1 MSRIIGNR
9 QNAYAQCFAVQ
20 LMESG
25 VEELHCFTL
34 KHQKIIMEMLKNAPC
49 WMMFNKVNPLSLT
62 DVPGSKR
69 FTMKTEPLANKVE
82 AQRVKLR
89 VMVKFCEGGSLA
101 DDIQEVLDEVMASCD
116 KALELQLQFEEALTG
131 SERGQEAT

>member
-1 MSRIIGNR
+1 
-9 QNAYAQCFAVQ
+9 
-20 LMESG
+20 MESG
-25 VEELHCFTL
+25 VEELHCFTF
-34 KHQKIIMEMLKNAPC
+34 KQQKMVMEMLKNAPY

-62 DVPGSKR
+62 DVPSSKR

-89 VMVKFCEGGSLA
+89 VMVKFCEGGSHA

-116 KALELQLQFEEALTG
+116 KALELQLQFEEALTV
-131 SERGQEAT
+131 SERGQEATYWETLYDQIQNSHCASRAKI